1 MKLYDISQLP
11 ILKNNKAVGII
22 DDSDLL
28 KAYIEGYT
36 NKTPVS
42 QIMAKNLV
50 TIPYTAS
57 YEQLL
62 DILNDGYVAILEGD
76 AGLFVGLVTKID
88 IITKINNNRIVQ
100 A

>member
-1 MKLYDISQLP
+1 
-11 ILKNNKAVGII
+11 
-22 DDSDLL
+22 
-28 KAYIEGYT
+28 
-36 NKTPVS
+36 
-42 QIMAKNLV
+42 MAKNLV

-76 AGLFVGLVTKID
+76 AGLLWISHEID
-88 IITKINNNRIVQ
+88 ILTKINNNRIVQ

>member
-1 MKLYDISQLP
+1 
-11 ILKNNKAVGII
+11 
-22 DDSDLL
+22 
-28 KAYIEGYT
+28 
-36 NKTPVS
+36 
-42 QIMAKNLV
+42 MAKNLV

-88 IITKINNNRIVQ
+88 ILTKINNNRIVQ